1 MLTELRNYSKRK
13 EKKIPANDEKFQ
25 NLLAGVCGW
34 QVLGNP
40 RSLCQMVLRP
50 LSCRSPGSARHMP
63 CQPHTCPH
71 PQDGFPLQ
79 AGLWMPGN
87 LWEAQGRTRTMVA
100 CSPGCQAPHPRTCA
114 PFSSHKLSHWP
125 PLSAVSLRR
134 VVFSVIKGEIL
145 SSLVAVTSGA
155 SRSS

>member
-1 MLTELRNYSKRK
+1 MLTELRNDSERK

-25 NLLAGVCGW
+25 NLLASVCGR

-40 RSLCQMVLRP
+40 RSLPNGAETPKLPEPGICTSQA
-50 LSCRSPGSARHMP
+50 LSATHLS
-63 CQPHTCPH
+63 H

-87 LWEAQGRTRTMVA
+87 LWEAQGRTGTMVA
-100 CSPGCQAPHPRTCA
+100 CSPGCQAPHPCTWA
-114 PFSSHKLSHWP
+114 PFSSHKLFHWL
-125 PLSAVSLRR
+125 PLSAISLRR
-134 VVFSVIKGEIL
+134 VVFSVIKGETL
-145 SSLVAVTSGA
+145 SSRIAVTSGA